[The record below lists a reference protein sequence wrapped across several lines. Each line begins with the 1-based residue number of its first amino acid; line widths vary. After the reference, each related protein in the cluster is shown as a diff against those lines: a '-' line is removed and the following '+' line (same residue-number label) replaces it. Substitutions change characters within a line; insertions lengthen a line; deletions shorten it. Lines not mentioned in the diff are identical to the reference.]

1 MNAPV
6 PANDQVVTAWAASL
20 DHWDDGLIETEFTDP
35 TTGEL
40 FTFRITR
47 CCPATAKPAGEDR
60 ERLLIR
66 ARGEAM
72 RELAKAHPGEFETLV
87 DARLRELGI
96 GTPEPARRP

>member
-1 MNAPV
+1 MSI

-35 TTGEL
+35 SSGEL
-40 FTFRITR
+40 FTFTITR
-47 CCPATAKPAGEDR
+47 CCPAASKPAGEDR

-72 RELAKAHPGEFETLV
+72 RELAKAHAAEF
-87 DARLRELGI
+87 DALLTERLRELGI